1 MILTEAQLEAT
12 IDLVATGRPVSRLH
26 GYAGTGKTSAVA
38 TRVIRELV
46 DMGERVQVLAPT
58 GKAARVLRSKGLH
71 DAATIH
77 SYLYTPSKRER
88 PEWRETWEPFARKAV
103 EAKPKLALPV
113 SVIDQA
119 TSETV
124 LDAEWAALA
133 ETLPKRGAEQAKSI
147 QQTKRFQL
155 AFMAAG
161 AIAHYEETGL
171 PASDVLVIDEASMVG
186 ENVAMDLAR
195 TGSRLIYIG
204 DPAQLPPV
212 GARASRD
219 AMGEPHHLLTH
230 VHRQKGDSDVLK
242 LATRIRKAD
251 TLDLPQT
258 KRKHLLRL
266 EEYDQVLCWRNAT
279 RERINAEIR
288 RRLGRRDPMVPE
300 PGDRLIC
307 IKNTKSKD
315 EDVRRWM
322 NGEQVTVL
330 GAEGTKHDDALALW
344 ISDDEGI
351 EHEVISP
358 LATLGGHR
366 AEQEYLDRSWGS
378 SDPAFAYG
386 FAITVHKSQGSE
398 WPRILLVDETP
409 DMISVAARREGRP
422 KALAQARQ
430 WAYTAVTRASDEVH
444 VVRDLREV

>member
-1 MILTEAQLEAT
+1 
-12 IDLVATGRPVSRLH
+12 
-26 GYAGTGKTSAVA
+26 
-38 TRVIRELV
+38 
-46 DMGERVQVLAPT
+46 
-58 GKAARVLRSKGLH
+58 
-71 DAATIH
+71 
-77 SYLYTPSKRER
+77 
-88 PEWRETWEPFARKAV
+88 FARKAV

-230 VHRQKGDSDVLK
+230 VH
-242 LATRIRKAD
+242 
-251 TLDLPQT
+251 
-258 KRKHLLRL
+258 
-266 EEYDQVLCWRNAT
+266 
-279 RERINAEIR
+279 
-288 RRLGRRDPMVPE
+288 
-300 PGDRLIC
+300 
-307 IKNTKSKD
+307 
-315 EDVRRWM
+315 
-322 NGEQVTVL
+322 
-330 GAEGTKHDDALALW
+330 
-344 ISDDEGI
+344 
-351 EHEVISP
+351 
-358 LATLGGHR
+358 
-366 AEQEYLDRSWGS
+366 
-378 SDPAFAYG
+378 
-386 FAITVHKSQGSE
+386 
-398 WPRILLVDETP
+398 
-409 DMISVAARREGRP
+409 
-422 KALAQARQ
+422 
-430 WAYTAVTRASDEVH
+430 
-444 VVRDLREV
+444 